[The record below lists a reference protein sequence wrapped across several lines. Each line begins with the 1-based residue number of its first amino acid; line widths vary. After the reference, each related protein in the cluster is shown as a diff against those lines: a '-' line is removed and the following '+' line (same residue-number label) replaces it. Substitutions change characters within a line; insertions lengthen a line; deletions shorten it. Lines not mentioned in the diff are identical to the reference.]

1 MILYA
6 KSANSTIQR
15 AASFGL
21 GVCCDLM
28 VSQPSAAKEASIVV
42 IAETLLAIVKAV
54 LF

>member
-6 KSANSTIQR
+6 KSANNTIKLV
-15 AASFGL
+15 ASFGP

-28 VSQPSAAKEASIVV
+28 VSQPSAAKEASIVI
-42 IAETLLAIVKAV
+42 IAETLLASVKAV